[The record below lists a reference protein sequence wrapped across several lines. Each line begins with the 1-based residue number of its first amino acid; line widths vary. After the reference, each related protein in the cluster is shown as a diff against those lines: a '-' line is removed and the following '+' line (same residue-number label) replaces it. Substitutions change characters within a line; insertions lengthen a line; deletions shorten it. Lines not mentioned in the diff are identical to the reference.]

1 MERIVNTELGVIR
14 EPLRAPFGFKGGTLS
29 ELWQTAVRLT
39 LDSGASGMGVGVQ
52 SVLWSDPVTFCACDE
67 AGGNERMLAVT
78 RRALEL
84 LQGQAFT
91 DPPGMTAGLVP
102 ELLAFAR
109 RLLGRADVP
118 QTFVLNA
125 LVPVD
130 FALWQL
136 WNAKRGN
143 GTFDALCAS
152 FCPELTNR
160 EKELGSIPLITYH
173 TPEDELHALL
183 EDGAFL
189 LKVKIGSDPEKNG
202 DPEAMLAW
210 DIGRLRTVHTA
221 AAGFTTPYTECG
233 RPVYYLDANGRY
245 PDREFLL
252 RFLDAADKMDALERI
267 VLLEEPFAGDRPEP
281 VHGLPV
287 RVAGAE
293 SAHSAQDVARLTWE
307 YGYSAIACK
316 PIAKTLSVTLEM
328 GRAAQKSGAA
338 CFCADLTVPPALW
351 TGICLWRRG
360 CRVYR
365 ACAWVL
371 WRATA
376 RRIIPIGAVW
386 TLCAPRPEP
395 PGAHRRTAC
404 TGLTEVFMGKAAFL
418 RRCPLM
424 RTRCARFEQE
434 GRARKGM
441 LNLWI

>member
-210 DIGRLRTVHTA
+210 DIGRLRTVHT
-221 AAGFTTPYTECG
+221 
-233 RPVYYLDANGRY
+233 
-245 PDREFLL
+245 
-252 RFLDAADKMDALERI
+252 
-267 VLLEEPFAGDRPEP
+267 
-281 VHGLPV
+281 
-287 RVAGAE
+287 
-293 SAHSAQDVARLTWE
+293 
-307 YGYSAIACK
+307 
-316 PIAKTLSVTLEM
+316 LSL
-328 GRAAQKSGAA
+328 
-338 CFCADLTVPPALW
+338 
-351 TGICLWRRG
+351 IH
-360 CRVYR
+360 
-365 ACAWVL
+365 
-371 WRATA
+371 
-376 RRIIPIGAVW
+376 I
-386 TLCAPRPEP
+386 
-395 PGAHRRTAC
+395 
-404 TGLTEVFMGKAAFL
+404 
-418 RRCPLM
+418 
-424 RTRCARFEQE
+424 
-434 GRARKGM
+434 
-441 LNLWI
+441 

>member
-91 DPPGMTAGLVP
+91 DPPGMTAGLMP

-267 VLLEEPFAGDRPEP
+267 VLELKDR
-281 VHGLPV
+281 VKKMGFT
-287 RVAGAE
+287 G
-293 SAHSAQDVARLTWE
+293 
-307 YGYSAIACK
+307 G
-316 PIAKTLSVTLEM
+316 TLELT
-328 GRAAQKSGAA
+328 GTDDAGIVSASQNAEQAVQALIVLGYTQSEAAQAVAKLDGSLSTEELIRGALKSMAS
-338 CFCADLTVPPALW
+338 
-351 TGICLWRRG
+351 
-360 CRVYR
+360 
-365 ACAWVL
+365 
-371 WRATA
+371 
-376 RRIIPIGAVW
+376 
-386 TLCAPRPEP
+386 
-395 PGAHRRTAC
+395 
-404 TGLTEVFMGKAAFL
+404 
-418 RRCPLM
+418 
-424 RTRCARFEQE
+424 RF
-434 GRARKGM
+434 
-441 LNLWI
+441 

>member
-287 RVAGAE
+287 RVAGDE
-293 SAHSAQDVARLTWE
+293 SAHSAQDVARLTRE

-316 PIAKTLSVTLEM
+316 PIGKNAVRHAGDGARGAEKRRGVLLR
-328 GRAAQKSGAA
+328 GPDGAA
-338 CFCADLTVPPALW
+338 CAFGLEYVS
-351 TGICLWRRG
+351 G
-360 CRVYR
+360 
-365 ACAWVL
+365 
-371 WRATA
+371 
-376 RRIIPIGAVW
+376 GA
-386 TLCAPRPEP
+386 A
-395 PGAHRRTAC
+395 AAC
-404 TGLTEVFMGKAAFL
+404 TG
-418 RRCPLM
+418 P
-424 RTRCARFEQE
+424 ARGCCGEQRPAE
-434 GRARKGM
+434 LYRLAPSGRYVRRARSR
-441 LNLWI
+441 LAHTAERRVPA